1 MKLALITGGT
11 RGIGASLSRAF
22 QSQGYRV
29 VANYHCHHDHALH
42 FQSETRIPTISWDV
56 SDPKACEEAISRI
69 TKEYGEIN
77 VLVNNAGIC
86 DDAPLS
92 QMTIEQWQRVI
103 DVNLNGVFY
112 MTRTVMDAMCKKG
125 FGRIITIGSV
135 NGYHSAKDL
144 SNYSASKAGVV
155 GLMHAIAHEGG
166 PYGVTANM
174 IAPGYIRT
182 GLADNLPTELLEKIM
197 KSIPL
202 KRFGIPEEVA
212 AMAVF
217 LASPAASFM
226 TGTTLHINGGQWMN

>member
-144 SNYSASKAGVV
+144 SLQCLKSRCCGVN
-155 GLMHAIAHEGG
+155 ACYR
-166 PYGVTANM
+166 P
-174 IAPGYIRT
+174 
-182 GLADNLPTELLEKIM
+182 
-197 KSIPL
+197 
-202 KRFGIPEEVA
+202 
-212 AMAVF
+212 
-217 LASPAASFM
+217 
-226 TGTTLHINGGQWMN
+226 

>member
-11 RGIGASLSRAF
+11 RGIGAALSRAF

-29 VANYHCHHDHALH
+29 VANYHCHHDQALH
-42 FQSETRIPTISWDV
+42 FHNQTHIPIVSWDV
-56 SDPKACEEAISRI
+56 TDPKACEDSISHI

-86 DDAPLS
+86 DDAPLN
-92 QMTIEQWQRVI
+92 QMTIEQWNRVI
-103 DVNLNGVFY
+103 DVNLNAVFY
-112 MTRTVMDAMCKKG
+112 MTRTVIKAMCQKG

-135 NGYHSAKDL
+135 NGYHSAQGL
-144 SNYSASKAGVV
+144 SNYSASKAGLV
-155 GLMHAIAHEGG
+155 GLMHAIAHEGA

-182 GLADNLPTELLEKIM
+182 GLADQLPTEVLEKIM

-217 LASPAASFM
+217 LASPSASFM
-226 TGTTLHINGGQWMN
+226 TGSTLHMNGGQWMN